1 MIRIVGTG
9 LLLLSVSVCAGQ
21 STLTTPEPAIPAGS
35 AVSPLPEVQMPQ
47 AMKFMAPAP
56 VAGLPTQGNPLAA
69 AQEQPSRPSGPV
81 TVRTDFEQFAEGSA
95 GENLPVYGREL
106 FQNVPSTFA
115 PVDLGP
121 VPADYVI
128 GPQDEILIRVWGA
141 IDIDSRVTVDRNG
154 QIFLPRVGMLNVA
167 GLRYEQLQGFL
178 HSGIAQLYKDF
189 ELSVSLGQL
198 RTIQVYVVGNVR
210 QPGVYTVSAFSTLV
224 DALFVSG
231 GPSATGTMRNI
242 ELRRAGKRVTTF
254 DIYALLQKGDESSDT
269 RLLPGD
275 VIYIP
280 PAGPQVAVAGEVN
293 TPGIYELKGGTTV
306 QSALRYAGGL
316 TPLAATDRVVVESI
330 RNHSRRVSE
339 EFALDSAGMKRTL
352 ANGDVLRVFPL
363 SPRFQ
368 NVVTLKGNVAR
379 PGRYTWREGM
389 RVADLIPSRDALI
402 SRNYWNR
409 ENHLVQEGAHGEF
422 AAPSGQIGRMIAG
435 EPGGPDS
442 SAPSGQPAV
451 DPASA
456 NGRGRGLTPNGN
468 ASASWP
474 ETRRSDSPESKTVA
488 SIAGNDAE
496 INWDY
501 AVIERLNPQNLS
513 TQLIPFRLGNAIDN
527 PASAD
532 DRELLQGDVVT
543 VFSRKDLPLPVEKEA
558 MYVRVSG
565 EVGAPGVYRVKPGD
579 TLRDVVIRAGGLAPS
594 AYLYAAQLTRVST
607 RRAQEEQLQASV
619 EEMQREAMGRYA
631 QIPATA
637 TEKPADLQA
646 QMQMQQATIGRIAA
660 IRPTG
665 RVVLEMKPNAHT
677 VQDIPNFRLEDGDSF
692 YIPTRPGTVQVVGA
706 VYNQSAFRYV
716 PAKDLG
722 NYLADAGGATRD
734 ADVKRAFL
742 IRADG
747 TVVNRSRHSSLWV
760 GDFNRIAIYPGD
772 AIVVPAKIRGAGGL
786 AEFAGVTQILSQTA
800 LAAAALSVIQQ

>member
-1 MIRIVGTG
+1 MIRVIGTG
-9 LLLLSVSVCAGQ
+9 LLLVSVGVCAGQ

-47 AMKFMAPAP
+47 AMKIMVPAP
-56 VAGLPTQGNPLAA
+56 VAGAPTPGNPVAA
-69 AQEQPSRPSGPV
+69 AQEQPFMPAGPV
-81 TVRTDFEQFAEGSA
+81 TVRTDFEIFAEESA
-95 GENLPVYGREL
+95 GENLPVYGRTL

-128 GPQDEILIRVWGA
+128 GPHDEILIRVWGA

-178 HSGIAQLYKDF
+178 RSGIAQLYKDF

-242 ELRRAGKRVTTF
+242 ELRRAGKRVATL
-254 DIYALLQKGDESSDT
+254 DIYALLQKGDESSDG

-293 TPGIYELKGGTTV
+293 TPGIYELKGGTSI

-330 RNHSRRVSE
+330 RNHSHRVSE

-352 ANGDVLRVFPL
+352 TNGDVLRVFPL

-402 SRNYWNR
+402 SRKFWNR
-409 ENHLVQEGAHGEF
+409 ENHLVQEGANREF
-422 AAPSGQIGRMIAG
+422 GAPSGQPGRMIAG
-435 EPGGPDS
+435 EPGGRD
-442 SAPSGQPAV
+442 
-451 DPASA
+451 AST
-456 NGRGRGLTPNGN
+456 GGGGWRVTPNGN
-468 ASASWP
+468 DSAPSP
-474 ETRRSDSPESKTVA
+474 ESQRSDSPESKTVA

-501 AVIERLNPQNLS
+501 AVIERLNPENLS
-513 TQLIPFRLGNAIDN
+513 TQLIPFRLGRAIDN

-532 DRELLQGDVVT
+532 DRELLRGDVVT

-619 EEMQREAMGRYA
+619 GEMQREAMARYA

-637 TEKPADLQA
+637 TEKPSDLQT

-677 VQDIPNFRLEDGDSF
+677 VQDIPDFRLEDGDSF
-692 YIPTRPGTVQVVGA
+692 YIPARPGTVQVVGA
-706 VYNQSAFRYV
+706 VYNQSSFRYV
-716 PAKDLG
+716 PAKELG
-722 NYLADAGGATRD
+722 DYFAEAGGATRD

-747 TVVNRSRHSSLWV
+747 TVVSRSRHSRLWS

-772 AIVVPAKIRGAGGL
+772 AIVVPAKVRGAGGL

-800 LAAAALSVIQQ
+800 LTAAALSVIQQ